1 MSGTTPKRDKP
12 WLFRTYAGHST
23 ATASNELYRRNLA
36 KGQTGLSVA
45 FDLPTQ
51 TGYDFDHPLARGEVG
66 KVGVPISHLGD
77 MRSLFQDI
85 PLDAMNTSMTINATA
100 AWLLALY
107 AALAEEQGVDK
118 AKLTGTVQN
127 DILKEY
133 LSRGTYIF
141 PPAPSLRLIKDVI
154 VYTNRDMPKWNP
166 TNVCSYHLQEAGAT
180 PAQELAFAL
189 ATAEAVLDEVRGSGE
204 ISEEDFPRVVGSISF
219 FVNAGVRFITEVAKM
234 RAFVDLWDEIAEKR
248 YGVKDPAL
256 RRFRYGVQ
264 VNSLGLTEQQPE
276 NNVYRI
282 LLSMLAVTLSK
293 KARARAV
300 QLPAWNEALGLPR
313 PWDQQWSL
321 RLQQIVAY
329 ETDLLDYGDIFDGSV
344 EIDRKV
350 EELKNQARA
359 ELAKLQAKGGAVACI
374 DYMKEALIAS
384 NAARVEAI
392 EKGEQV
398 LVGVNAYTETE
409 ELPLSASGIEGI
421 LTVPE
426 SVEIGQIA
434 ALQAWRQNRD
444 DKAVRQALVD
454 LKAAAAEGRNIMPP
468 SIAAAKVGV
477 TTGEWGQVL
486 REVFGEYRAP
496 TGIHAKHTI
505 DEARLEEVRQLVKQV
520 SGKLGRT
527 LTFVVGKPGLDGH
540 SNGAEQIA
548 VRATDVGMD
557 VVYDG
562 IRLTPADIVEQAK
575 AGTRACGRPVDPV
588 GLARVAGARGGA
600 APARGGA
607 RRRAGRGRRHHSAG
621 RREYPQAMR
630 RCRRLYA
637 QGLPAQRHHD
647 QHRRAG
653 RRQGRSLGAGERSR
667 AALAAA
673 GEGAA
678 SLLLTVRHGRAG
690 PGHPRLLL
698 AARKSWMPGTRAG
711 MTSFIWQ
718 DSPLDLVL
726 ANRGTKQ

>member
-1 MSGTTPKRDKP
+1 MSGTSSKRDKP

-23 ATASNELYRRNLA
+23 AKASNELYRRNLA

-51 TGYDFDHPLARGEVG
+51 TGYDSDHPLARGEVG

-77 MRSLFQDI
+77 MRSLFEGI
-85 PLDAMNTSMTINATA
+85 PLSEMNTSMTINATA

-107 AALAEEQGVDK
+107 VALAEEQDADH

-154 VYTNRDMPKWNP
+154 VYTAREMPKWNP

-204 ISEEDFPRVVGSISF
+204 VSEKHFPQVFGSISF
-219 FVNAGVRFITEVAKM
+219 FVNAGVRFITEVCKM
-234 RAFVDLWDEIAEKR
+234 RAFVDLWDEIARER
-248 YGVKDPAL
+248 YGVEDEKL

-300 QLPAWNEALGLPR
+300 QLPAWNEALGLPT

-350 EELKNQARA
+350 EELKSQARA
-359 ELAKLQAKGGAVACI
+359 ELAKLQAKGGAVAAI

-398 LVGVNAYTETE
+398 LVGVNAHTETE
-409 ELPLSASGIEGI
+409 PSTLAATGIEGI
-421 LTVPE
+421 QTVPE
-426 SVEIGQIA
+426 SVEIGQVA
-434 ALQAWRQNRD
+434 ALQAWRQKRD
-444 DKAVRQALVD
+444 DKRVRQTLVD
-454 LKAAAAEGRNIMPP
+454 LKSAAAEGRNIMPP
-468 SIAAAKVGV
+468 SIEAAKAGV

-505 DEARLEEVRQLVKQV
+505 DTARLEDVRRMVAET

-548 VRATDVGMD
+548 VRATDVGME

-562 IRLTPADIVEQAK
+562 IRLTPAEIVEQAK
-575 AGTRACGRPVDPV
+575 AAQAHVV
-588 GLARVAGARGGA
+588 GLSILSGSHVSLVREVVQRLREAGLGDVPVVVGGIIPPDDVNILKQCGASAVYTPKDFQLNDIMAGIVQLVDAKAEALVRQSVPVPPLRAREKV
-600 APARGGA
+600 
-607 RRRAGRGRRHHSAG
+607 
-621 RREYPQAMR
+621 
-630 RCRRLYA
+630 
-637 QGLPAQRHHD
+637 
-647 QHRRAG
+647 
-653 RRQGRSLGAGERSR
+653 
-667 AALAAA
+667 
-673 GEGAA
+673 
-678 SLLLTVRHGRAG
+678 
-690 PGHPRLLL
+690 
-698 AARKSWMPGTRAG
+698 
-711 MTSFIWQ
+711 
-718 DSPLDLVL
+718 PL
-726 ANRGTKQ
+726 Q